1 MSGLVLTGPRH
12 LWVPLILRT
21 AGGWGSRSFGESEP
35 LDVTGLS
42 CDLPCLSDL
51 GAHPVPEQCP
61 TCGGGCPPLPPLW
74 GGSYSTSPFEP
85 RSRGSHRDPHM
96 PVGKGHLCPHGPGGS
111 LSLLPCPPPPSQEL
125 LSPSTQRPFSLSPFQ
140 GRKGDSPPPPFS
152 QRCSLQPHRQP
163 ACRVCRNGAGVKIRT
178 WMDGPLLEELIRVH
192 IENLRTLT
200 CLLTFILETGTCR

>member
-21 AGGWGSRSFGESEP
+21 AGGRGSRSFGESEP

-51 GAHPVPEQCP
+51 GAPPVPEQCP

-96 PVGKGHLCPHGPGGS
+96 PVGKGHLCPHEPGGS
-111 LSLLPCPPPPSQEL
+111 LCLLPCPPPPGASESQHTEAL
-125 LSPSTQRPFSLSPFQ
+125 LTQSLPREK
-140 GRKGDSPPPPFS
+140 GRQPPPLS
-152 QRCSLQPHRQP
+152 LRVAHCSPIASLP
-163 ACRVCRNGAGVKIRT
+163 AGCAGTALGLKSAPGWMGPCWRN
-178 WMDGPLLEELIRVH
+178 
-192 IENLRTLT
+192 
-200 CLLTFILETGTCR
+200 

>member
-21 AGGWGSRSFGESEP
+21 AGGRGSRSFGESEP

-51 GAHPVPEQCP
+51 GAPPVPEQCP
-61 TCGGGCPPLPPLW
+61 TCGGGRPPLPPLW

-140 GRKGDSPPPPFS
+140 GRKGDRPPLSLRVAHCSPIA
-152 QRCSLQPHRQP
+152 SLP
-163 ACRVCRNGAGVKIRT
+163 AGCAGTALGLKSAPGWMGPCWRN
-178 WMDGPLLEELIRVH
+178 
-192 IENLRTLT
+192 
-200 CLLTFILETGTCR
+200 